1 MDEIV
6 KRALLKW
13 PDVPDCFGWLGLDAR
28 GQWYMRDEQVQHA
41 GAFARSKGRRLEH
54 AKLISFISR
63 NYQADELGQWFF
75 QNGPQRVFVELEFSP
90 WIWRVQQKENDFELV
105 SHTGLSTTL
114 EHCYLDEKGLL
125 YLKTSLGFGLVHT
138 MDMWQAAQM
147 LEMGQLLTTDIE
159 QKDIPSLFSFV
170 SSPQHNNVAQ

>member
-1 MDEIV
+1 MPDFKDEEF
-6 KRALLKW
+6 KF
-13 PDVPDCFGWLGLDAR
+13 PDEV
-28 GQWYMRDEQVQHA
+28 EIE
-41 GAFARSKGRRLEH
+41 SK
-54 AKLISFISR
+54 
-63 NYQADELGQWFF
+63 D
-75 QNGPQRVFVELEFSP
+75 SP
-90 WIWRVQQKENDFELV
+90 EEKENDFELV